1 MLVYCT
7 KKIYSKI
14 VSAPLKVS
22 NIMIKTWLAYLK
34 KQFSSGYLYNVPLFP
49 NFISKWSKSE
59 EFLFLMRDLPVFHFF
74 KIIPVF
80 FNHLFENCL
89 EKALLY
95 LMTMMIT
102 MKIIIAITWPI
113 FNLKFSRFIIFGR

>member
-74 KIIPVF
+74 QNYSNF
-80 FNHLFENCL
+80 FQPPFRKLSGKSSPIHDDYDDNDENHNSH
-89 EKALLY
+89 
-95 LMTMMIT
+95 
-102 MKIIIAITWPI
+102 
-113 FNLKFSRFIIFGR
+113 NLANFQP